1 MGIGKLAAAKI
12 AKKLKNYMKHLNFT
26 GIIKRKEKILKEL
39 QKVWAIQYSLT
50 FTKWEGKME
59 ELDFIKNE
67 RVKLQNIYLKEA
79 KNIWTNFEGIE
90 ADKKHKKS
98 YNEYRNKD
106 YFLEGLQAK
115 IEDILKDLEYY
126 KENNQGD

>member
-1 MGIGKLAAAKI
+1 
-12 AKKLKNYMKHLNFT
+12 
-26 GIIKRKEKILKEL
+26 
-39 QKVWAIQYSLT
+39 
-50 FTKWEGKME
+50 ME

-79 KNIWTNFEGIE
+79 KNIWTNFEGIA

-106 YFLEGLQAK
+106 YFLEGLQAR

-126 KENNQGD
+126 KENNQGGLKNENRDFTRFYKRVWSKSR

>member
-1 MGIGKLAAAKI
+1 
-12 AKKLKNYMKHLNFT
+12 
-26 GIIKRKEKILKEL
+26 
-39 QKVWAIQYSLT
+39 
-50 FTKWEGKME
+50 ME
-59 ELDFIKNE
+59 ELDFIRSE

-79 KNIWTNFEGIE
+79 KNIWTNFEGVE
-90 ADKKHKKS
+90 ADRKHKKL

-126 KENNQGD
+126 KENR